1 MRRQR
6 MCRQP
11 MRRQARMLLPVAL
24 FPLSLF
30 PVSLFPVSFA
40 FAPLLLAPLLGAA
53 LLVAP
58 MAGGTASAEDRPVAQ
73 VDNAAGT
80 VASAQEALAR
90 LGYPVGPIDGIL
102 GPRTREA
109 TRRFQ
114 QDLGLARTATFDQE
128 TLDALG
134 LAAAPRLSARDQR
147 RPDAGLSA
155 PEQMPV
161 GQREP
166 IAGQPGAERPD
177 ARRPGLTRPEIGGVA
192 PGRFQS
198 GEGIA
203 PGRFERGGDGSRP
216 GARSDSP
223 RPGLGD

>member
-1 MRRQR
+1 M
-6 MCRQP
+6 
-11 MRRQARMLLPVAL
+11 
-24 FPLSLF
+24 SL
-30 PVSLFPVSFA
+30 PVSLA
-40 FAPLLLAPLLGAA
+40 FALLVLAPLLGAA

-58 MAGGTASAEDRPVAQ
+58 MAGGTAHAEGRPGAQ
-73 VDNAAGT
+73 VDIAADT

-114 QDLGLARTATFDQE
+114 QDRGLARTATFDQE

-134 LAAAPRLSARDQR
+134 LATAPRLSARDQR

-155 PEQMPV
+155 PVQMPV

-166 IAGQPGAERPD
+166 VAGQPGAERPD

-192 PGRFQS
+192 PGAFQNGAGS
-198 GEGIA
+198 A
-203 PGRFERGGDGSRP
+203 PGRFERGADGSRP
-216 GARSDSP
+216 GARAPDS